1 MGDGP
6 AGLGD
11 RVTKARII
19 IADDDSIIR
28 MDLKEQLTGLGYQ
41 VVAEEAD
48 AQSAI
53 DRAKLL
59 RPDLVILDVRMPDSE
74 EGKAEG
80 IRAARELTAEKVA
93 PVLLLTA
100 FADPDLVAAAKE
112 AGVFSYLVKPFRE
125 AELLPAI
132 EVALSRF
139 QEFRLLEQENADL
152 KEAIETRKVVERA
165 KGVLMDAH
173 GLKEAEAFQRIRKAS
188 MDSRKPMRQIA
199 EAILLTHNMDI

>member
-1 MGDGP
+1 M
-6 AGLGD
+6 
-11 RVTKARII
+11 TKARII
-19 IADDDSIIR
+19 IADDNSIIR

-41 VVAEEAD
+41 VVAEESD

-100 FADPDLVAAAKE
+100 YTDPELSSGHGGRRHGYSSSRSARTSSAGDRGGAGALRRVPALQKE
-112 AGVFSYLVKPFRE
+112 LGTTRRRSR
-125 AELLPAI
+125 PAR
-132 EVALSRF
+132 SWSGR
-139 QEFRLLEQENADL
+139 
-152 KEAIETRKVVERA
+152 RA
-165 KGVLMDAH
+165 
-173 GLKEAEAFQRIRKAS
+173 S
-188 MDSRKPMRQIA
+188 
-199 EAILLTHNMDI
+199 

>member
-1 MGDGP
+1 
-6 AGLGD
+6 
-11 RVTKARII
+11 
-19 IADDDSIIR
+19 

-41 VVAEEAD
+41 VVAEE
-48 AQSAI
+48 ST
-53 DRAKLL
+53 RSRPSTWAKLL

-100 FADPDLVAAAKE
+100 FADPELVELAKE
-112 AGVFSYLVKPFRE
+112 AGVYSYLMKPFRE

-139 QEFRLLEQENADL
+139 QEFRLLEQENSDF

-165 KGVLMDAH
+165 KGGPDGRPRPERSRSLSAH
-173 GLKEAEAFQRIRKAS
+173 PQGQHGQ
-188 MDSRKPMRQIA
+188 P
-199 EAILLTHNMDI
+199 